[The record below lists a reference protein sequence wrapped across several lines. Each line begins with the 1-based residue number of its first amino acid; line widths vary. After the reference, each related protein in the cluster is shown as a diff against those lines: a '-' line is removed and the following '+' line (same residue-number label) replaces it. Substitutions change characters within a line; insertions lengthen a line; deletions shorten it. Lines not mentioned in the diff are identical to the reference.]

1 MQFNIFYTKMQ
12 ARKQQCMFSKLG
24 Y

>member
-1 MQFNIFYTKMQ
+1 MQFHIFYTKMQ